1 MNAEKWTCDS
11 ILTEAEKLGRE
22 APIDP
27 INEMASPESLPSRG
41 ETMRLYFTKLTNDL
55 MTKFETLGM
64 EARGGTSEE
73 KMRKGIV
80 DSLEKGFEALMGLQS
95 SYQHT
100 KGLQHEI
107 TEELKFSREVFQT
120 IKEPQKT
127 FPERLQFTGGQIDYR
142 LPGEPNKTS

>member
-27 INEMASPESLPSRG
+27 INEMANPESLPSRG
-41 ETMRLYFTKLTNDL
+41 ETMRLYFTKLANDL
-55 MTKFETLGM
+55 MAKFETFSM
-64 EARGGTSEE
+64 EAR
-73 KMRKGIV
+73 KGIPEKEMRIRIV
-80 DSLEKGFEALMGLQS
+80 NSLEKGFESLMDSQS

-107 TEELKFSREVFQT
+107 AEELKFSREVFQT
-120 IKEPQKT
+120 IKDPNKT

-142 LPGEPNKTS
+142 LPGKNNKES